1 MIQYLFVDIYLA
13 DTFFLLIWK
22 KIFFFFHFITE
33 QTTAVDIF
41 SLGCVY
47 YYVVSNGS
55 HPFGDVVKRQL
66 NILSYEYDLKLFSN
80 EEVLDNVG
88 VLAEQLIKD
97 MIDKE
102 PSNRPTAKAILT
114 HPFFWNAE
122 KVLNF
127 LQVRFIALIWKIQC

>member
-1 MIQYLFVDIYLA
+1 MS
-13 DTFFLLIWK
+13 
-22 KIFFFFHFITE
+22 FIE
-33 QTTAVDIF
+33 HQTTAVDIF

-80 EEVLDNVG
+80 DEVLDNVG
-88 VLAEQLIKD
+88 VLADQLIKD
-97 MIDKE
+97 MIDKD
-102 PSNRPTAKAILT
+102 PSNRPTAKDILT

-127 LQVRFIALIWKIQC
+127 LQVCFNLICKLVY

>member
-1 MIQYLFVDIYLA
+1 ML
-13 DTFFLLIWK
+13 FLLILTR
-22 KIFFFFHFITE
+22 FVL

-47 YYVVSNGS
+47 YYVISNGQ

-66 NILSYEYDLKLFSN
+66 NILSYEFELKLFGN
-80 EEVLDNVG
+80 PDALDSTG

-97 MIDKE
+97 MISKDPMK
-102 PSNRPTAKAILT
+102 RPTSKAVLT

-122 KVLNF
+122 KILNF
-127 LQVRFIALIWKIQC
+127 LQVF

>member
-1 MIQYLFVDIYLA
+1 MRFV
-13 DTFFLLIWK
+13 
-22 KIFFFFHFITE
+22 FHFILYSK

-47 YYVVSNGS
+47 YYVVSNGM

-66 NILSYEYDLKLFSN
+66 NILSYEHDLRLFSN
-80 EEVLDNVG
+80 EEVLDSFG
-88 VLAEQLIKD
+88 VLAEQLIKS
-97 MIDKE
+97 MISRE
-102 PSNRPTAKAILT
+102 PNKRPSAKAILT

-127 LQVRFIALIWKIQC
+127 LQVVINLTYFYL